1 MMSIRCLAVA
11 ALIFAVGCDRGPP
24 VVRVEG
30 KVLLDGKPLAA
41 SDVGFSPVGSGDV
54 LAAGGR
60 TRDDGTFVL
69 SSRGARLGAGA
80 LLGEY
85 IVTIRKIKDPP
96 EGEAY
101 QSGIIEYIVPPRYGD
116 TEKSP
121 LRATVVSGRNVFEFA
136 VESK

>member
-1 MMSIRCLAVA
+1 MTSIRHLGLV
-11 ALIFAVGCDRGPP
+11 LVVFAIGCDRGPP

-30 KVLLDGKPLAA
+30 KVLLDGQPLAA
-41 SDVGFSPVGSGDV
+41 ADVGFSPVGSGDV

-80 LLGEY
+80 LQGDY
-85 IVTIRKIKDPP
+85 IVTVRKIKDPP
-96 EGEAY
+96 EGDAY
-101 QSGIIEYIVPPRYGD
+101 SGIIEYIVPPRFGD
-116 TEKSP
+116 TEQSP
-121 LRATVVSGRNVFEFA
+121 LRATVVSGRNIFEFA

>member
-1 MMSIRCLAVA
+1 MTSIRHLGFVLVMLA
-11 ALIFAVGCDRGPP
+11 IGCDRGPA

-30 KVLLDGKPLAA
+30 KVLLDGQPLAA
-41 SDVGFSPVGSGDV
+41 ADVGFSPVGSGDV

-80 LLGEY
+80 LPGEY
-85 IVTIRKIKDPP
+85 VVTVRKIKEPP
-96 EGEAY
+96 EEFT
-101 QSGIIEYIVPPRYGD
+101 GIIEYVVPLRFGD

-121 LRATVVSGRNVFEFA
+121 LRATVVSGGNVFEFA

>member
-1 MMSIRCLAVA
+1 MTSIRCIGVVLA
-11 ALIFAVGCDRGPP
+11 IFAIGCDRGPP

-30 KVLLDGKPLAA
+30 KVLLDGQPLAA
-41 SDVGFSPVGSGDV
+41 ADVGFSPVGSGDV

-85 IVTIRKIKDPP
+85 VVTVRKIKEPP
-96 EGEAY
+96 EEFT
-101 QSGIIEYIVPPRYGD
+101 GIIEYIVPPRYGD
-116 TEKSP
+116 TAKSP
-121 LRATVVSGRNVFEFA
+121 LRATVVSGRNVYEFA